1 MLCLLGGREIIS
13 IRTWLILNSSLTMA
27 WQVGIFTFVD
37 LASKAGFGLYF
48 LLNYGISRYRYACS
62 LILTTDGF
70 TRCLLCFS
78 MRI

>member
-1 MLCLLGGREIIS
+1 
-13 IRTWLILNSSLTMA
+13 MA